1 MADEPPAT
9 AATTTH
15 ILSVAKPLEP
25 YIKSRQ
31 ETLHIRQVLTSYLRS
46 HIAFAEEAPDRPNPY
61 AESHLALCAPQDA
74 VEDVERIPLEV
85 SGLRKEYLEALQAN
99 VAARNVYESISEDV
113 TARTHLKKQSRG
125 ETAASSPNSE
135 LQTYL
140 TLLHDRRQSAKLQV
154 FQHYLQQ
161 LKTRRATESVQY
173 DKTEEQN
180 RHLQRIDDLEDG
192 GQNGSGPEDG
202 VEGLVHKL
210 ERAVI
215 RARAQ
220 LDRERK
226 LFEELKAQH
235 DAEDKRHIPYI
246 MNVQALKR
254 TRDTLVQWVEEKL
267 MSVGANDDHVT
278 EELSPE
284 EIEDAAALLEERKTQ
299 IMQQYMVYVEARR
312 ALLESAAKA
321 CQPVAAGP
329 AQQRQASVDNEK
341 PASEEESPSL
351 DPMDVL
357 AYASELLLP
366 LSKSQRALVLQ
377 RSYLSGILSKEKSTT
392 LRMLNRL
399 GDESHLL
406 PEYPILARQPRFK
419 HAAAAINSRHS
430 ITPKEQNPP
439 DEITSLAEAWSFA
452 AGSAREQ
459 EHEYVTE
466 KVVEGGE
473 TAQEALQTLE
483 GICNTVNQD
492 LEEIFPDER
501 SAESSAPDFW
511 ASETQSRTKSSRVE
525 KRPKGPWSGLNG
537 RVGVAE

>member
-1 MADEPPAT
+1 MADELPAT
-9 AATTTH
+9 AATTIH
-15 ILSVAKPLEP
+15 IPPVAKPLEP
-25 YIKSRQ
+25 YIKNRQ
-31 ETLHIRQVLTSYLRS
+31 EALHIRQVLTSYLRS

-74 VEDVERIPLEV
+74 VEDVGQIPLEV
-85 SGLRKEYLEALQAN
+85 SGLRKKYLEALQAN
-99 VAARNVYESISEDV
+99 VAARNLYQSISEDV
-113 TARTHLKKQSRG
+113 TARTHVRKQSRG
-125 ETAASSPNSE
+125 ETTTSGPSSE

-140 TLLHDRRQSAKLQV
+140 TLLRDRRRHAKLQV

-161 LKTRRATESVQY
+161 LKTRQATNPGQY
-173 DKTEEQN
+173 DKTEGQN
-180 RHLQRIDDLEDG
+180 RNLQRIDDIEDG

-235 DAEDKRHIPYI
+235 NAEDNRHIPQT
-246 MNVQALKR
+246 MKLQALKR

-267 MSVGANDDHVT
+267 MSVGANDEHPI
-278 EELSPE
+278 EELSSE
-284 EIEDAAALLEERKTQ
+284 EIEDAAALLEERKAQ
-299 IMQQYMVYVEARR
+299 IMQQYKMYVEARR
-312 ALLESAAKA
+312 TLLESAAKA

-329 AQQRQASVDNEK
+329 AQQRRASVDNEK
-341 PASEEESPSL
+341 PANKEELPSL

-357 AYASELLLP
+357 AFASEILLP
-366 LSKSQRALVLQ
+366 LSKSQRALALQ
-377 RSYLSGILSKEKSTT
+377 RSYLSGILSKDKSTT

-406 PEYPILARQPRFK
+406 PEYPILSQPRFK

-452 AGSAREQ
+452 AGAAREQ
-459 EHEYVTE
+459 EQEYVAE

-483 GICNTVNQD
+483 EICNTLNQD
-492 LEEIFPDER
+492 LEEIFPDEQ
-501 SAESSAPDFW
+501 SAESSAPDVW
-511 ASETQSRTKSSRVE
+511 ASEAQSRTKSSRVE

>member
-1 MADEPPAT
+1 MAVPP
-9 AATTTH
+9 
-15 ILSVAKPLEP
+15 VAKPLEP

-31 ETLHIRQVLTSYLRS
+31 EALHIRQVLTSYLRS

-61 AESHLALCAPQDA
+61 AESHLALCVPQDA
-74 VEDVERIPLEV
+74 VEDVEQIPLEV

-99 VAARNVYESISEDV
+99 VAARNLYQSISEDV
-113 TARTHLKKQSRG
+113 IAKTHVRKQSRG
-125 ETAASSPNSE
+125 ETTTSGPSSE

-140 TLLHDRRQSAKLQV
+140 TLLRDRRRHAKLQV
-154 FQHYLQQ
+154 FQYYLQQ
-161 LKTRRATESVQY
+161 LKTRQATNPGQY

-180 RHLQRIDDLEDG
+180 RNLQRINDLEDG
-192 GQNGSGPEDG
+192 GQNGSEPEDG

-215 RARAQ
+215 RARSQ

-226 LFEELKAQH
+226 LFEELKTQH
-235 DAEDKRHIPYI
+235 DAEDNRHIPQTMKI
-246 MNVQALKR
+246 QALKR

-267 MSVGANDDHVT
+267 MSVGANDEHPI

-284 EIEDAAALLEERKTQ
+284 EIEDAAALLEERKAQ
-299 IMQQYMVYVEARR
+299 IMQQYKMYVEARR
-312 ALLESAAKA
+312 TLLESAAKA

-329 AQQRQASVDNEK
+329 AKQRRASVDNEK
-341 PASEEESPSL
+341 PANKEELPSL

-357 AYASELLLP
+357 AFASEILLP
-366 LSKSQRALVLQ
+366 LSKSQRALALQ
-377 RSYLSGILSKEKSTT
+377 RSYLSGILSKDKSTT

-406 PEYPILARQPRFK
+406 PEYPIPSRQPRFK

-430 ITPKEQNPP
+430 ITPKEQNPL

-452 AGSAREQ
+452 ARAAREQ
-459 EHEYVTE
+459 EQDYVAE

-483 GICNTVNQD
+483 EICNTLNQD
-492 LEEIFPDER
+492 LEEIFPDEQ
-501 SAESSAPDFW
+501 SAESSAPDVW
-511 ASETQSRTKSSRVE
+511 ASEAQSRTKSSRVE